1 MSIPEI
7 EELKSQVEQKYGR
20 TLSTTT
26 DFEEF
31 SLVLDNT
38 LPQSISA
45 STLKRIW
52 GYVNDRHKT
61 RKYTLDIL
69 AQYIGFGNFD
79 KFVSWLKTSTK
90 YNSSFFNASQL
101 TSSELHPG
109 ELIEIGWS
117 PNRLVTLEYLGDS
130 TFEVKVSRNSKLAIG
145 DRFVTGCF
153 IMHQPLYLPYI
164 TRNGENT
171 MPFVAGRNGGLN
183 IIRQLNKDNKCNKDN
198 KDNND

>member
-31 SLVLDNT
+31 SLVLEKT
-38 LPQSISA
+38 LPQAISV

-52 GYVNDRHKT
+52 GYVNDSHKT

-69 AQYIGFGNFD
+69 AHYVGFSNFD
-79 KFVSWLKTSTK
+79 KFVSWLKKSTK

-101 TSSELHPG
+101 TSNELHPS
-109 ELIEIGWS
+109 EFVDIGWS
-117 PNRLVTLEYLGDS
+117 PNRLVTLEFLGDS
-130 TFEVKVSRNSKLAIG
+130 TFEVRESRNSKLAIG

-183 IIRQLNKDNKCNKDN
+183 IIRKTNKDC